1 MMNAIERVLAEI
13 SFRETDERPIFLQ
26 IGGLAA
32 KLMGFPLHRYL
43 TDAQTAAE
51 AQYHTAHLL
60 KNDVLFGFLDFCVE
74 AEAMGASIAY
84 SDSEYPSIVNPLITD
99 WKEILSLEPPNLRRD
114 GRMPVVLEV
123 CERLVEKDQG
133 EHFIIGQCL
142 GPTTLATQIFGIE
155 NSIYLLVDNPEAF
168 NLLLNF
174 TTQIAKSFAQA
185 ILATGVSAVLINDP
199 SASPNVFPKSTF
211 NNMIFPHLKQLV
223 NEIKTQEKDLVWLQ
237 ITGKTTSIL
246 PTIHDLPVDLITLDS
261 PVELIEAQ
269 EILNNKA
276 VIGNI
281 NPLLFTNNNN
291 ENLLIQTQ
299 SALAKRRKSGFILGT
314 GCDIP
319 FDARPERIHDFLNI
333 VGRV

>member
-1 MMNAIERVLAEI
+1 MKALERVLLEI
-13 SFRETDERPIFLQ
+13 DSGETNERPIFLQ

-32 KLMGFPLHRYL
+32 KLMGFPLHQYL
-43 TDAQTAAE
+43 MDAQTATE
-51 AQYHTAHLL
+51 AQYQTARLL

-84 SDSEYPSIVNPLITD
+84 SDSEYPSIVNPLIKD
-99 WKEILSLEPPNLRRD
+99 WKEILSLEPPNVRRD
-114 GRMPVVLEV
+114 SRMPVVLEV
-123 CERLVEKDQG
+123 CERLLEKDQG
-133 EHFIIGQCL
+133 EHFIVGQCL

-211 NNMIFPHLKQLV
+211 DNMIYPHLKGLF
-223 NEIKTQEKDLVWLQ
+223 NEIKTQETDLVWLQ

-246 PTIHDLPVDLITLDS
+246 PTINNLPVDIITLDS

-269 EILNNKA
+269 EILNNKT

-281 NPLLFTNNNN
+281 NPLLFTNNNS

-299 SALAKRRKSGFILGT
+299 STLAKRRKGGFILGT

-319 FDARPERIHDFLNI
+319 FDANPERIHDFLNI
-333 VGRV
+333 VGRG